1 MQPNIPSPFNSLP
14 ANRPRFGNGHL
25 QDLLLA
31 ALAVAVISLMV
42 LPLPVA
48 LLDGLISI
56 NIGLSVLLLMMA
68 MYVRTPL
75 ALSTFPTLLL
85 FTTLFRLSL
94 NIASTRSILL
104 HADAGK
110 IIETFGKL
118 VVGGNVVV
126 GMVVFLIIAIVQFI
140 VIAKGAERVAEVGA
154 RFTLDA
160 LPGKQMSIEAELRA
174 GLIDKDESQIKR
186 DLLQRESQLYGAMDG
201 AMKFVKGDAIA
212 GLLIALVNILAGI
225 SIGVAMSGM
234 SLGEAINT
242 FTILTVGDGLVSQ
255 IPSLFVSLAAGVLI
269 TRVSAHSN
277 GTSPL
282 HASGLAGSQPLNLA
296 SEIGGQITAQPKA
309 LLVTAFVLFLFI
321 WVPGF
326 PKLQFLFWAAL
337 FGVGGVLLNR
347 IITKNAQRDPM
358 AEDRLQR
365 DGQLRARSSEDLRR
379 SLVTTYSLKL
389 YVSDSHQ
396 SDVERGHILHEITR
410 ARETITQRLGVPFP
424 GVHLG
429 IDATLPEQGYA
440 LLYNEVPVASGQ
452 GDCVQI
458 GRVLSTSMRQYAAD
472 FLGLQETKELLNEA
486 QRSFPDLV
494 AEAQRVVPTPRL
506 MQVLK
511 LLIAEDIPIRNLRDI
526 LQALIEWSPKEKDPH
541 ALTEHARNA
550 LARQLTWQFGGRAR
564 TVYAI
569 TLSAEIE
576 ESVRAAIKQTPAG
589 NYLALDAQRQQQL
602 TEQALGLV
610 QAARKPD
617 DATVC
622 VLASMDI
629 RRFIKRMIEITAPEL
644 GVISYQDLSPDA
656 LVVGVGELTVQ
667 EARHPG
673 GAS

>member
-1 MQPNIPSPFNSLP
+1 MRLTQRYGIDWL
-14 ANRPRFGNGHL
+14 GHGRL
-25 QDLLLA
+25 QDALLA

-56 NIGLSVLLLMMA
+56 NIGLSVLLLMLA

-85 FTTLFRLSL
+85 FTTLLRLSL

-126 GMVVFLIIAIVQFI
+126 GLVVFIIIAIVQFI

-174 GLIDKDESQIKR
+174 GLIDKDESQFKR

-212 GLLIALVNILAGI
+212 GLLIALVNIVAGI
-225 SIGVAMSGM
+225 SIGMAMNAM
-234 SLGEAINT
+234 PLAEAVNT

-269 TRVSAHSN
+269 TRVSADSRDTGSRDSGHSHHAGAGAGNN
-277 GTSPL
+277 GNERNSAP
-282 HASGLAGSQPLNLA
+282 SNLA

-309 LLVTAFVLFLFI
+309 LLVTAFVLFLFM

-326 PKLQFLFWAAL
+326 PKLQFLFWSAL
-337 FGVGGVLLNR
+337 LATGGVLLNR
-347 IITKNAQRDPM
+347 IITKDAQRDPM
-358 AEDRLQR
+358 IEPQLQR
-365 DGQLRARSSEDLRR
+365 SGQLRTRSSDDLQR
-379 SLVTTYSLKL
+379 SLVTTFPLRLS
-389 YVSDSHQ
+389 VSSAHRADVDSGRI
-396 SDVERGHILHEITR
+396 SDQVTQ
-410 ARETITQRLGVPFP
+410 ARQAITQRLGIPFP

-429 IDATLPEQGYA
+429 IDPHLPPQGYA
-440 LLYNEVPVASGQ
+440 LLYNDVPVASGQ
-452 GDCVQI
+452 GNAEQI
-458 GRVLSTSMRQYAAD
+458 GNELRSTMRNYAAD
-472 FLGLQETKELLNEA
+472 FLGLQETRELLNEA
-486 QRSFPDLV
+486 QRSFPELV
-494 AEAQRVVPTPRL
+494 AEAQRVVPAPRL

-511 LLIAEDIPIRNLRDI
+511 LLVAEDIPIRNLRDI
-526 LQALIEWSPKEKDPH
+526 LQALIEWSPKEKDPQ
-541 ALTEHARNA
+541 ALAEHARNA
-550 LARQLTWQFGGRAR
+550 LARQLTWQYGGV
-564 TVYAI
+564 TSTLYVI
-569 TLSAEIE
+569 TLASEVE
-576 ESVRAAIKQTPAG
+576 ESVRSAIKSTPAG
-589 NYLALDAQRQQQL
+589 SYLALDPQVQQHL
-602 TEQALGLV
+602 AVQALTLA
-610 QAARKPD
+610 QAAIKPL
-617 DATVC
+617 DASVC

-629 RRFIKRMIEITAPEL
+629 RRFVKRLIEIKAPEL
-644 GVISYQDLSPDA
+644 GVVSYQDLSPDA
-656 LVVGVGELTVQ
+656 QVIGVGVITTKGL
-667 EARHPG
+667 
-673 GAS
+673 